1 MDLRKTGSH
10 FLELVSWCC
19 SWRRRSSFLQA
30 RRLALGRGWV
40 TLGARSELSA
50 LMLKPSAF
58 RGLAMSMARELAFS
72 GCIWAKLVILV
83 KGYRGDMWVYPLG
96 CILYLLRFKHLLLS
110 DASFEVS
117 RTELI
122 LFFAPL
128 QEMLKNKPRSGA
140 GVAFL
145 TSRTYTWAKR
155 EFEKVWSYHALLFLI
170 FFQLACFFLF

>member
-1 MDLRKTGSH
+1 
-10 FLELVSWCC
+10 
-19 SWRRRSSFLQA
+19 
-30 RRLALGRGWV
+30 
-40 TLGARSELSA
+40 
-50 LMLKPSAF
+50 
-58 RGLAMSMARELAFS
+58 MSMARELAFS

-145 TSRTYTWAKR
+145 TSRTYT
-155 EFEKVWSYHALLFLI
+155 
-170 FFQLACFFLF
+170 